1 MNTRKN
7 IDAATTT
14 QNKDISSAAGMK
26 YSKELKRI
34 MRSLKKHTHSSF
46 QLGSMDLQKASSLRL
61 KLKTAHDL
69 VTRRMLN
76 LIQLEQLF

>member
-7 IDAATTT
+7 IDATTTT
-14 QNKDISSAAGMK
+14 QNKDISSGMMK

-34 MRSLKKHTHSSF
+34 MRSLKRHTHSSF
-46 QLGSMDLQKASSLRL
+46 QLGSMDLQKASSLWL

-69 VTRRMLN
+69 VIRRMLN
-76 LIQLEQLF
+76 LIQPE